1 MSGTRGRGKDG
12 LWKAWE
18 NDKTVFP
25 LFPQPLEI
33 AAAIPT
39 LPPPRLRRAE
49 ISLKARQNKNR
60 ENDAQYHYPG
70 GPNYMVKV
78 GHAGI
83 ANSLSLSRSNT
94 AFQSTPPAWGAT
106 STRSKPPTTAKSFN
120 PRPPRGGRLRLFG
133 MTERADLFQ
142 STPPA
147 WGATTTPR
155 SLFQLFLVSI
165 HAPRVGGDG
174 ASTTTH

>member
-1 MSGTRGRGKDG
+1 LSGTRGRGKDG

-83 ANSLSLSRSNT
+83 ANSRARCLLIRQHRFSQKKEFLKDYSIC
-94 AFQSTPPAWGAT
+94 AC
-106 STRSKPPTTAKSFN
+106 
-120 PRPPRGGRLRLFG
+120 LRKN
-133 MTERADLFQ
+133 E
-142 STPPA
+142 
-147 WGATTTPR
+147 
-155 SLFQLFLVSI
+155 
-165 HAPRVGGDG
+165 
-174 ASTTTH
+174 